1 MNFTQ
6 SDLETYW
13 RDDIKSDLPLPKKF
27 VDYYNN
33 REYSLSQV
41 LESISLDIA
50 KEILNL
56 YKFETIFTKQ
66 NTKDFD
72 PFIKTIND
80 CYQNKIFDK
89 NFQDV
94 LVDNSNQVPFYTAK
108 SIYPNYQLNILY
120 PGITYTN
127 EYYMRTPRG
136 VCRMEICK
144 NNFTLAIYENY
155 NGESKY
161 KNTPYWNYSNGNNN
175 TNKVYMKPDGN
186 LIIYNSNGLQLWES
200 GTSGNPGAY
209 GELLQQGFFV
219 IKASDGQI
227 IKCLNALY
235 LDTPNLDAYQSYA
248 SSYDFILHGGYELC
262 SPSTYIIP
270 GMRYTRGFSWVNGD
284 YALIVQSDG
293 NFVLYHTPIRKI
305 MWQTRNTDRYAI
317 APDPNPNLQLKTT
330 DGNLV
335 LWREGIHQNNEQG
348 RWNPVQWSSDTG
360 GRFTYTPKIQLIPS
374 GFLVIF
380 NNNNNIFKAYPHDP
394 IINFLNSVQY
404 DPSDN
409 KVMDF
414 LTIYIF
420 KLGKDRWSTVYQNQL
435 KSEFTKK

>member
-27 VDYYNN
+27 VDSYTT

-144 NNFTLAIYENY
+144 NNFTLAVA
-155 NGESKY
+155 
-161 KNTPYWNYSNGNNN
+161 NN
-175 TNKVYMKPDGN
+175 
-186 LIIYNSNGLQLWES
+186 L
-200 GTSGNPGAY
+200 
-209 GELLQQGFFV
+209 
-219 IKASDGQI
+219 
-227 IKCLNALY
+227 
-235 LDTPNLDAYQSYA
+235 
-248 SSYDFILHGGYELC
+248 
-262 SPSTYIIP
+262 
-270 GMRYTRGFSWVNGD
+270 
-284 YALIVQSDG
+284 
-293 NFVLYHTPIRKI
+293 
-305 MWQTRNTDRYAI
+305 
-317 APDPNPNLQLKTT
+317 
-330 DGNLV
+330 
-335 LWREGIHQNNEQG
+335 
-348 RWNPVQWSSDTG
+348 
-360 GRFTYTPKIQLIPS
+360 
-374 GFLVIF
+374 
-380 NNNNNIFKAYPHDP
+380 
-394 IINFLNSVQY
+394 
-404 DPSDN
+404 
-409 KVMDF
+409 
-414 LTIYIF
+414 
-420 KLGKDRWSTVYQNQL
+420 
-435 KSEFTKK
+435 